1 MSHTSHRPLDR
12 RGSESGN
19 RSAQPLF
26 FLGCALWGYKDWV
39 GDLFPVGS
47 QSRDFL
53 SLYSR
58 RLTTVEGNTIFYALP
73 DQATQQRWVEQ
84 TPVGFQICAKLPRS
98 LTHAG
103 LLEPMIPSISTFLQH
118 MAPLRDRTGPFF
130 AQLPPSYNPALLA
143 DLIAFLNAWPHDQAE
158 LALEVR
164 HPDWFKSPYREQ
176 LNQVIT
182 DLGIGRVLLDT
193 RPVYECDDN
202 PQQFSKRHKPAV
214 PLQPVVTAP
223 FSLVRYISHPEFDR
237 NRDYLAAWV
246 NWIAAQLQQGTR
258 IYFFAHCPVEAKS
271 PAIARYLQ
279 VELERNAVPVPP
291 LPWNQVEA
299 ETPTQLS
306 LWS

>member
-1 MSHTSHRPLDR
+1 MSRNS
-12 RGSESGN
+12 S
-19 RSAQPLF
+19 QPFMQPASQF
-26 FLGCALWGYKDWV
+26 FLGCALWGYKEWV
-39 GDLFPVGS
+39 GDLFPPGS

-73 DQATQQRWVEQ
+73 DRATQQRWVEQ
-84 TPVGFQICAKLPRS
+84 TPAGFHICPKLPKS
-98 LTHAG
+98 ITHVG
-103 LLEPMIPSISTFLQH
+103 LLEPMIPAIATFLEH
-118 MAPLRDRTGPFF
+118 IAPLRDRTGPFF

-143 DLIAFLNAWPHDQAE
+143 DLTAFLKAWPHDQAE

-164 HPDWFKSPYREQ
+164 HSDWFKSPYRKQ
-176 LNQVIT
+176 LNQVLA

-202 PQQFSKRHKPAV
+202 PQQFSQRRKPAV

-237 NRDYLAAWV
+237 NREYLAAWV
-246 NWIAAQLQQGTR
+246 DWIAAQLQQGTR
-258 IYFFAHCPVEAKS
+258 IYFFAHCPVEAQS

-279 VELERNAVPVPP
+279 AELERKAVPVPP